1 MLDIQVNLAAQ
12 RKPLPDPD
20 TLQFGKTF
28 TDHMFLMN
36 YDAGQGWHDP
46 RVVPY
51 GPLSMEPSC
60 MVFHYAQEIFEGLK
74 AYRTPEGKVQLF
86 RPVENARRL
95 NSSCQRLCI
104 PEIPEEDFVQAV
116 KALVKVDEA
125 WVPNKVGTSLYIR
138 PFIIATDC
146 SLGVHASHSYLFA
159 IICSPVGAYY
169 PEGINP
175 VKIYVESE
183 DVRAVRGG
191 TGYTKCG
198 GNYAASIRAGER
210 AEAHGY
216 SQVLWL
222 DGVHRKYIEE
232 VGAMN
237 VLFKV
242 NGTVITPQLTGSVL
256 PGITRKSCLE
266 LLHDWGIPVEERL
279 VTAQELFDAAKAGTL
294 EEAWGTGTAAV
305 VSPIGLLAWEDQ
317 KVEVAVRHPHRHPV
331 GHRSRHPRLGGSRR
345 ISYKK
350 GAAPGVQRPVCLKSM
365 GVMEKVC
372 PSIAFLVYACQPG
385 GDAPRWGFLLFGQKK
400 PKPA

>member
-1 MLDIQVNLAAQ
+1 MLDIKVTNPAQ
-12 RKPLPDPD
+12 GKPLPDPD
-20 TLQFGKTF
+20 TLVFGKLF
-28 TDHMFLMN
+28 TDHMFLMD
-36 YDAGQGWHDP
+36 YHAGQGWHDA
-46 RVVPY
+46 RIVPY
-51 GPLSMEPSC
+51 GPLSLEPSC
-60 MVFHYAQEIFEGLK
+60 MVLHYAQEVFEGLK

-86 RPVENARRL
+86 RPLENARRL
-95 NSSCQRLCI
+95 NSSCERLCI
-104 PEIPEEDFVQAV
+104 PQIPEEDFLQAV
-116 KALVKVDEA
+116 KALVHEDMS
-125 WVPNKVGTSLYIR
+125 WVPHKKGTSLYIR
-138 PFIIATDC
+138 PFIFATDA

-175 VKIYVESE
+175 VKIYVEDA

-210 AEAHGY
+210 AEEQGY

-266 LLHDWGIPVEERL
+266 LLRDWGVPVEERL
-279 VTAQELFDAAKAGTL
+279 ITAQELFDAADAGQL
-294 EEAWGTGTAAV
+294 EEAWGSGTAAV
-305 VSPIGLLAWEDQ
+305 VSPIGELAW
-317 KVEVAVRHPHRHPV
+317 
-331 GHRSRHPRLGGSRR
+331 GSRR
-345 ISYKK
+345 
-350 GAAPGVQRPVCLKSM
+350 AVVN
-365 GVMEKVC
+365 
-372 PSIAFLVYACQPG
+372 G
-385 GDAPRWGFLLFGQKK
+385 GKIGETTQKLYDTLTGIQWGTLPDPHGWVVKL
-400 PKPA
+400 PE